1 MNTHNQS
8 VQALSLLSVWN
19 AGLLKAAC
27 QYIESTPCEPLNALV
42 NLTVME
48 PFTPWEFPGMGIFFI
63 SLSHL
68 QAWCPCAFPTATTDS
83 EEQRV
88 YNHTHT
94 RAHTL
99 SSLSRIPSG
108 WRNRWQWKVIHTLLH
123 VPHAG
128 EENPVSALVATNHS
142 AQIPGDSIALCWGP
156 AKTGLLSTF
165 YSLPAS

>member
-1 MNTHNQS
+1 MNNHNQC
-8 VQALSLLSVWN
+8 VLTLSRLTGYN

-27 QYIESTPCEPLNALV
+27 QYIESTPCEPLRALV
-42 NLTVME
+42 NLTVNGAFHTLRIPWYGNIFHL
-48 PFTPWEFPGMGIFFI
+48 PFPLAGMMPMCVPY
-63 SLSHL
+63 SHDR
-68 QAWCPCAFPTATTDS
+68 QWRAVS
-83 EEQRV
+83 IQS
-88 YNHTHT
+88 HT
-94 RAHTL
+94 RIHSPL
-99 SSLSRIPSG
+99 FPRIPSG

>member
-1 MNTHNQS
+1 MSWLCLTGC
-8 VQALSLLSVWN
+8 N

-27 QYIESTPCEPLNALV
+27 RYIEPAPCEPLSFFSQSDCNRSSYTLRIPWYG
-42 NLTVME
+42 NIFHL
-48 PFTPWEFPGMGIFFI
+48 PFPLAGMMPMCVPY
-63 SLSHL
+63 SHDR
-68 QAWCPCAFPTATTDS
+68 QWRAAS
-83 EEQRV
+83 IQS
-88 YNHTHT
+88 HTHSP
-94 RAHTL
+94 L
-99 SSLSRIPSG
+99 LSRIPSG